1 MTIFK
6 ALSVSQPFAYLIASG
21 KKTIELRSWNTG
33 FRGEFFIHA
42 PTKIRASDCARLH
55 IDEKAL
61 VSGAL
66 VGKAVLY
73 DVKTYNTRKEWQA
86 DRKYHFASAEFS
98 NKKYGFL
105 LKSAKALAVPV
116 PCKGHLG
123 FFDVQIAPNSPKE
136 DQIASEIFDEEYR
149 TQWINHH

>member
-21 KKTIELRSWNTG
+21 KKTIELRSWNTS

-42 PTKIRASDCARLH
+42 PIKIRTSDCERLR
-55 IDEKAL
+55 IDEKML

-73 DVKTYNTRKEWQA
+73 DVKTYNTKKEWWA
-86 DRKYHFASAEFS
+86 DRKRHFASVEFY
-98 NKKYGFL
+98 NKKYGFM
-105 LKSAKALAVPV
+105 LKGAKAFAIPV

-123 FFDVQIAPNSPKE
+123 FFDVQIAPNNPKE
-136 DQIASEIFDEEYR
+136 AQIASEIFDEEYR